1 MADVS
6 STPSVTSLLQHCH
19 IIVTSAVSIKSC
31 YGTPRT
37 DAELD
42 FNIPFLSKI
51 FQWETIQ
58 VSNFKFAYKTN
69 KEQDKT
75 RKQF

>member
-6 STPSVTSLLQHCH
+6 STPSVTSLLHHCY
-19 IIVTSAVSIKSC
+19 ISCAGIKSC

-69 KEQDKT
+69 KRQDKT
-75 RKQF
+75 RKQY